1 MKHARAWEPRL
12 LRQSL
17 GMVEHYSKARNQDVL
32 GGAAVLLAWR
42 MQKKIVADLARA
54 SEVARQTVVE
64 VRPQLRRH
72 RAHQVE
78 AVAAAHAA
86 DAERWRTHSAA
97 EAKRLDEQ
105 NAAGLAALPES
116 ARAAFGSLDRN
127 ALAAALQVFGD
138 LRAAATPPPADPAP
152 PKHPVGGGVQL
163 GAVDAASTLTIPERE
178 WKASQ
183 PALARTSDE
192 QVKHLFKL
200 AHPKR

>member
-1 MKHARAWEPRL
+1 MSDIPLSDTPVTPSTDPPK
-12 LRQSL
+12 
-17 GMVEHYSKARNQDVL
+17 MVD
-32 GGAAVLLAWR
+32 
-42 MQKKIVADLARA
+42 
-54 SEVARQTVVE
+54 
-64 VRPQLRRH
+64 H
-72 RAHQVE
+72 RALEQERRERQALAAKLAEVE